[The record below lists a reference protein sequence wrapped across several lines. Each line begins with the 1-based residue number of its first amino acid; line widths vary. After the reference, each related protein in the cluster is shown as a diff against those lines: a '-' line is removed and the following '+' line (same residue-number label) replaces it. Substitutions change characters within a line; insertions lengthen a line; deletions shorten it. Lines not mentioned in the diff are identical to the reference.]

1 MIKYTIKINYKHRM
15 IAQHKVNVVM
25 FDKYELIEWFSNFL
39 EQQPNLKDKINNF
52 EVIECHD

>member
-15 IAQHKVNVVM
+15 IAQHEVNVVM